1 MDSGNR
7 MKELKLIIPIEQYQG
22 QILTEK
28 INGKIDAL
36 ILSPI
41 NKTKVIIQ
49 SELGFSIFEGIIEP
63 GTKYI
68 PIRVS
73 PVDNINHRFNFQSKK
88 YNLNEK
94 LIISIQTSNTNEV
107 KLIIRYD

>member
-49 SELGFSIFEGIIEP
+49 S
-63 GTKYI
+63 
-68 PIRVS
+68 
-73 PVDNINHRFNFQSKK
+73 
-88 YNLNEK
+88 
-94 LIISIQTSNTNEV
+94 
-107 KLIIRYD
+107 